1 MKRPLIAALLIALAV
16 LMTHGSAPAQAPD
29 PLALPF
35 PEAGTLKELGEWCLA
50 AQRSAHARMVAAR
63 TEGDRAQVCRI
74 LNRLDKVRQH
84 AARRFGEL
92 QATGSGR
99 LRP

>member
-16 LMTHGSAPAQAPD
+16 LMTHGSVPAQDPD
-29 PLALPF
+29 PLTLPF
-35 PEAGTLKELGEWCLA
+35 PKAQSLKELGDWCLA
-50 AQRSAHARMVAAR
+50 AQRSAHAHMVAAR
-63 TEGDRAQVCRI
+63 AKGDRAQVCHV

-84 AARRFGEL
+84 AARLFGEL